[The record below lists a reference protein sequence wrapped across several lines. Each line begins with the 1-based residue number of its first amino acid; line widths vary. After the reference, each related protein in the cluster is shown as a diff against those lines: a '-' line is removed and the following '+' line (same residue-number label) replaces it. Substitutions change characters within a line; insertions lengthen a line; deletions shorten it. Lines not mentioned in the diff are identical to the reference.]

1 MRVRSS
7 SIIAATLA
15 ATQLSPTRATPVR
28 AARVPISAPDTPTHD
43 SRGADAVQT
52 LGDLLG
58 GLLPPLVPLLTGLGL
73 YDATNP
79 AALIDTASPAMQSAI
94 QQVIQSLKSP
104 NASGVTGTVSGV
116 TGTVGGVVGGVPV
129 VGGVANGVTSAIP
142 GVVSG
147 ATGTA
152 SGLTGGL
159 TSTIPGL
166 GSFGAVRTN
175 ASNAQNAPRT
185 SMDLD
190 SEIDVFT
197 APRAPPN
204 TPEHRSS
211 MSPVQ
216 SPSPLHAFTEQG
228 LGYGPAIS
236 GIPTKLDDAS
246 AEYSS
251 GAPPPKDYKPLA
263 PIPDIEEESDAFA
276 DGDEGC

>member
-15 ATQLSPTRATPVR
+15 ASQLSPTRATPVR

-79 AALIDTASPAMQSAI
+79 AALIDTASPVMQSAI

-116 TGTVGGVVGGVPV
+116 TGAVGGVVGGVPV
-129 VGGVANGVTSAIP
+129 VGGAASGLTSAIP

-147 ATGTA
+147 ATGAA

-159 TSTIPGL
+159 TSAIPGL
-166 GSFGAVRTN
+166 GYIGAVRTN
-175 ASNAQNAPRT
+175 ASNAHNASRGPL
-185 SMDLD
+185 DVD
-190 SEIDVFT
+190 SEFDVFT

-204 TPEHRSS
+204 TPERRSS

-216 SPSPLHAFTEQG
+216 SSSPLRAFTEQG
-228 LGYGPAIS
+228 LGYES
-236 GIPTKLDDAS
+236 PTEFNDAS
-246 AEYSS
+246 TEYSS
-251 GAPPPKDYKPLA
+251 GAPPPKEYKPLA
-263 PIPDIEEESDAFA
+263 PIPDIEEESDAFV
-276 DGDEGC
+276 DDDEGC